1 MIRRAFEPSK
11 QLKAVSTGFDEYMF
25 DRCIIFSGAYCYPVI
40 TANKNTQQIL
50 IDFCEKER
58 SNKGCAYNYTEQSY
72 KGHKVIIDETLKDG
86 VFAIMDKDDRQFII
100 CEYTVLI

>member
-50 IDFCEKER
+50 IDFCEKEY
-58 SNKGCAYNYTEQSY
+58 SNKGYVYNYTEQSY
-72 KGHKVIIDETLKDG
+72 KGHKVIVDETLKDG